1 MPNAAHPHGRKK
13 DDVRRELGT
22 ALVGFAKPIVI
33 RASGEKRYL
42 KLRRSGLRAL
52 RRLGKSKRQAERR
65 LSERNGFSLEHEA
78 IRHGD
83 LLNLLVDEM
92 TPAQAAFENFEFVAN
107 ALDAQNIDWWL
118 VEDYSGH
125 GYRIGAREESKPA
138 VAAALMRSKIGTPIY
153 VKASQSTAVALAEVV
168 DLCRDP
174 EVRIITVASPKKIAD
189 TNWAF
194 GFRHGCSIEFWTETV
209 SDSRVV
215 IEAPAENR
223 AAKLMSDTEFALQK
237 TTTESGRECN
247 IPAVLNQTMLED
259 VTFPIDAVYTWVDGA
274 DPEWIESKRRLEAE
288 LAGDEYHPEANH
300 EARFES
306 KDELKYSLRSVE
318 YFAPWFRTIYIVTSG
333 QVPSWLNIDH
343 PKIRMISHAD
353 IYDNADHLPTFNSN
367 SIISR
372 LHHIPDLSE
381 HFIYLNDDVMLGKP
395 VRPQDFFVPTG
406 LAKVFPSR
414 NHRPF
419 GAATSE
425 DGPHFN
431 LTRNIRSLLEA
442 EFGITVSRAI
452 KHTPYP
458 LLKSVLFEMEDRF
471 HDAFEHTWSSRFRQH
486 EDIVADQLHHYYAQI
501 VGKAVATSITYRYIN
516 IRDDNYRWVLRDTL
530 RLRNRST
537 MCLNDA
543 PMEGMEPLA
552 DAEVGN
558 FLESYFPCRSTFEN

>member
-1 MPNAAHPHGRKK
+1 MQRG
-13 DDVRRELGT
+13 LGT
-22 ALVGFAKPIVI
+22 TLVGLVKPMVI
-33 RASGEKRYL
+33 KVSGERRYL
-42 KLRRSGLRAL
+42 KLRRSGLAKL
-52 RRLGKSKRQAERR
+52 RQLDKGRRKAERR
-65 LSERNGFSLEHEA
+65 LSERNGFSLEHDVT
-78 IRHGD
+78 RHGD
-83 LLNLLVDEM
+83 LLNLLVESM
-92 TPAQAAFENFEFVAN
+92 TPAQAALENFEFVAD
-107 ALDAQNIDWWL
+107 ALDSRNIEWWL
-118 VEDYSGH
+118 VEDYGGR
-125 GYRIGAREESKPA
+125 GYRIGVREDAKTL
-138 VAAALMRSKIGTPIY
+138 VAAALMRPKANVPIY
-153 VKASQSTAVALAEVV
+153 VKAPQSTAVALAEVV
-168 DLCRDP
+168 DLCQDP
-174 EVRIITVASPKKIAD
+174 NVQIITVTSPKKLTD

-194 GFRHGCSIEFWTETV
+194 GFRYGCSIEFWREIV

-223 AAKLMSDTEFALQK
+223 AAKLMSDAEFTLQK
-237 TTTESGRECN
+237 TSTGSGRECRT
-247 IPAVLNQTMLED
+247 PAVLNRTMLED
-259 VTFPIDAVYTWVDGA
+259 ITFPIDAVYTWVDGA
-274 DPEWIESKRRLEAE
+274 DPEWIESKRKLEAD
-288 LAGDEYHPEANH
+288 LAGKKYHPEANH

-318 YFAPWFRTIYIVTSG
+318 YFAPWFRRIYIVTSG
-333 QVPSWLNIDH
+333 QIPPWLNLDH
-343 PKIRMISHAD
+343 PKVRMISHAD

-395 VRPQDFFVPTG
+395 VRPHDFFLPTG

-419 GAATSE
+419 GAPTAE

-431 LTRNIRSLLEA
+431 LTRNIRLLLEA
-442 EFGITVSRAI
+442 EFGITVTHAV

-458 LLKSVLFEMEDRF
+458 LLKSVLFEMENRF
-471 HDAFEHTWSSRFRQH
+471 PEGFEHTWSSRFRH
-486 EDIVADQLHHYYAQI
+486 HDDIVADQLHHYYAQI

-543 PMEGMEPLA
+543 PMDDAEPLT
-552 DAEVGN
+552 DEEVGD
-558 FLESYFPCRSTFEN
+558 FLESYFPSRSSFEY